1 MSLRAPL
8 AKALNHGAA
17 HDGVNHW
24 WVQRVS
30 AIALA
35 PLAIWL
41 LWQLLS
47 LPDASYL
54 TVSVWIAHSWNP
66 VLLSITLLLASY
78 HGWLGV
84 QVVVEDYEHRFLV
97 KTALLLLST
106 CVFALLSASGIYAV
120 LRVALRS
127 LG

>member
-17 HDGVNHW
+17 HDGVHHW

-35 PLAIWL
+35 PLVIWL
-41 LWQLLS
+41 VWQLLG

-54 TVSVWIAHSWNP
+54 TVSAWIGHAWNP
-66 VLLSITLLLASY
+66 VLLSLLVGLASW
-78 HGWLGV
+78 HGWLGLQMV
-84 QVVVEDYEHRFLV
+84 LEDYVHHFLM

-106 CVFALLSASGIYAV
+106 FFHALLAATGIYAV
-120 LRVALRS
+120 LRIALR
-127 LG
+127 GVA